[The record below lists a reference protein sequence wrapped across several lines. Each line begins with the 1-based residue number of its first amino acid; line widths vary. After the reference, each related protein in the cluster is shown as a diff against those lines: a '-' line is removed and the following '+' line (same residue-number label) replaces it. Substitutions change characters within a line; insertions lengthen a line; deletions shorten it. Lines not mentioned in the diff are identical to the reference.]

1 MAVKNEVDTAV
12 VKACLQI
19 LPDTLRQQNFDMG
32 IRLMKALDNG
42 REPLCRNAGVR
53 ADDDSARRK
62 PVDFRGKLGKPVL
75 LMQKVADYDKNFFPV
90 GSRAHALFIPRKQ
103 RKTEFLFQRV
113 YQLADACRCVI
124 HFFCRSGK
132 AAHCNRHRKRPIS
145 CVFHTRRTPPHP
157 FLLS

>member
-75 LMQKVADYDKNFFPV
+75 LMQKVADYDKNFSPSAV
-90 GSRAHALFIPRKQ
+90 G
-103 RKTEFLFQRV
+103 
-113 YQLADACRCVI
+113 
-124 HFFCRSGK
+124 
-132 AAHCNRHRKRPIS
+132 
-145 CVFHTRRTPPHP
+145 RTP
-157 FLLS
+157 FLSRVSRGKPSSFSSAFTSWQTPAGV